1 MFIPEE
7 FLSFTGEFKIVFHIA
22 YEKKFNP
29 IFYKFC
35 LAIVYTFE
43 MEYGKK
49 VRDTT
54 LFTSTSIKSKKGI
67 LLILMNS
74 YPMIFSLVMIACIS
88 FLIAGCTGTGD
99 YSGTPAASGQNE
111 TLYVIDQNDLDGISL
126 FGGEGSLV
134 EFYSPSVLEKL
145 NIPEETNI
153 SIGYVVIPP
162 GNGLPP
168 HYLLGSDEVD
178 YIISGEGV
186 ITIDGQKRELSSGQ
200 AVLTPQGSVQSFM
213 NAGDSDLV
221 YLTIVQPY
229 YRYENDI
236 SVNGDTGNI
245 SYKSHPEILVSNP
258 GENEEWNPSDGVD
271 IHAVINRGVMTLPDD
286 AVSTQYSI
294 AVAEFSPG
302 ASIPPEILTDS
313 DELDYVLEG
322 EIEISSGDN
331 KYKVKKGQAV
341 LIPKGVSRE
350 FRNNDNE
357 KTLLLSFVNPYW
369 RDETGSS

>member
-1 MFIPEE
+1 
-7 FLSFTGEFKIVFHIA
+7 
-22 YEKKFNP
+22 
-29 IFYKFC
+29 
-35 LAIVYTFE
+35 
-43 MEYGKK
+43 
-49 VRDTT
+49 
-54 LFTSTSIKSKKGI
+54 
-67 LLILMNS
+67 MNS
-74 YPMIFSLVMIACIS
+74 SFLMVGVVIFACIS
-88 FLIAGCTGTGD
+88 FAVAGCTGTGD
-99 YSGTPAASGQNE
+99 SGGNPVASGQNG

-145 NIPEETNI
+145 NIPEETDY

-186 ITIDGQKRELSSGQ
+186 ITIDGQERELSSGQ

-213 NAGDSDLV
+213 NTGESDLV

-258 GENEEWNPSDGVD
+258 EENKEWNPSDGVQ

-302 ASIPPEILTDS
+302 SSIGPHVLAGS
-313 DELDYVLEG
+313 NELEYILEG

-331 KYKVKKGQAV
+331 VYTVKEGQAILV
-341 LIPKGVSRE
+341 PKGITRE
-350 FRNNDNE
+350 FKNTGDE
-357 KTLLLSFVNPYW
+357 KVVMLSFVNPYW
-369 RDETGSS
+369 SD